1 VRYSGFDADEAEVFD
16 MISIEDC
23 IALCGLTRAE
33 VDAIAEHEHLPE
45 IAATALASWLMK
57 REESGVPAI
66 RDMLRDDIR
75 AAIKAGKHAHAA
87 DLLAALRHF
96 LTEHAH

>member
-1 VRYSGFDADEAEVFD
+1 

-23 IALCGLTRAE
+23 IALTGLTRDE

-45 IAATALASWLMK
+45 AAATALASYLMRK
-57 REESGVPAI
+57 ETVGVPAI
-66 RDMLRDDIR
+66 RDMMRDDIR
-75 AAIKAGKHAHAA
+75 EAIRNGDHAHAA

-96 LTEHAH
+96 LSEHR